1 MFTMKFTQNKG
12 MLQLMTLFPAKV
24 NLVLHYSCEKG
35 TLDSVTVYENDKILH
50 TVIKSLMC
58 VYERKF
64 LYGGSNKYK
73 SFIEC

>member
-35 TLDSVTVYENDKILH
+35 TLDSVTVYENGKILY
-50 TVIKSLMC
+50 TVSLMC